1 MKRILSFVLSL
12 LLVVGC
18 LAGTASAAPSDNIT
32 VSFKT
37 AVYSIS
43 KETFVRWTSERASLD
58 ECGEDEYITV
68 CPVLTNTSGTAVT
81 LRNVYIRIDGG
92 RELRWAND
100 IPLEPGKSAQLHVYH
115 SNEEYLTPGLH
126 TVAIYTGD
134 TLMASGHFGIG
145 RDWSEIFKFPSEAQ
159 IAARPADKRSPYLST
174 WLSTD
179 GAKFDAYCVD
189 FKSDHIPYGTYSA
202 VFNGYLDFSSLE
214 DQYVSVDNG
223 GHISLYGGVQ
233 QGAEGKESNS
243 ILTVWDIYCTDK
255 NGNQTI
261 IHPERTYTAEKTD
274 IDKLI
279 GGAEGE
285 GSQTLLPYN
294 WQAGRWYRMLLRCGT
309 SETTGNTTVE
319 QWFQD
324 LTTDEWTHICTY
336 DIGVKNSCFRGNV
349 AIFSENF
356 LKQYAGGV
364 RSLEFTNVRI
374 HTSEGWKDVT
384 STGYIKSRVD
394 ETGVLADIY
403 GSWEAGADDST
414 FYMISTG
421 VPGWGRTENT
431 GKLTVQNRESGDPL
445 NGKPLKKTIRFDDV
459 ASGAYYYDA
468 VQWAVDKGVTS
479 GTSKTTFSPN
489 ATCTQA
495 QILTLL
501 WNAKGSPKPAG
512 AVDGSA
518 YYAAAVQWAKERGL
532 IDGTFSANTLCTRAM
547 AVTYLWKLA
556 GSPQTGGS
564 GFTDVAASAP
574 CAQAVAWAVSEGI
587 TSGTGRDTFSPDRTC
602 SRGQI
607 VTFLYHALAK

>member
-1 MKRILSFVLSL
+1 MLFRS
-12 LLVVGC
+12 
-18 LAGTASAAPSDNIT
+18 
-32 VSFKT
+32 
-37 AVYSIS
+37 
-43 KETFVRWTSERASLD
+43 
-58 ECGEDEYITV
+58 
-68 CPVLTNTSGTAVT
+68 
-81 LRNVYIRIDGG
+81 
-92 RELRWAND
+92 
-100 IPLEPGKSAQLHVYH
+100 
-115 SNEEYLTPGLH
+115 PGLH

-159 IAARPADKRSPYLST
+159 IAARPADRRSPYLST

-285 GSQTLLPYN
+285 GAQTLLPYN

-421 VPGWGRTENT
+421 VSGWGRTENT
-431 GKLTVQNRESGDPL
+431 GKLAVQNRESGDPL
-445 NGKPLKKTIRFDDV
+445 NGKPLKETIRFDDV
-459 ASGAYYYDA
+459 PANAYYYEA
-468 VQWAVDKGVTS
+468 VQWAVGKGVTS

-495 QILTLL
+495 QILTFL

-518 YYAAAVQWAKERGL
+518 YYAAAVQWAKEQGL
-532 IDGTFSANTLCTRAM
+532 IDGTFSANALCTRAM

-556 GSPQTGGS
+556 GSPQAGSS
-564 GFTDVAASAP
+564 GFTDVAASAHY
-574 CAQAVAWAVSEGI
+574 AQAVAWAVSEGI
-587 TSGTGRDTFSPDRTC
+587 TSGTGKDTFSPDRTC
-602 SRGQI
+602 PRGQI

>member
-43 KETFVRWTSERASLD
+43 KETFVRWTSEQASLD

-68 CPVLTNTSGTAVT
+68 CPVLTNNSGAAVT

-145 RDWSEIFKFPSEAQ
+145 RDWSEIFKFPSEEQ
-159 IAARPADKRSPYLST
+159 IAARPADGRSPYVVS

-189 FKSDHIPYGTYSA
+189 FKSDYIPYGTYSSL
-202 VFNGYLDFSSLE
+202 FNGYLDFSSLE

-223 GHISLYGGVQ
+223 GYISLYGGLQ
-233 QGAEGKESNS
+233 QGAEGKASNS
-243 ILTVWDIYCTDK
+243 ILSFWDIYCTDAA
-255 NGNQTI
+255 GNTTVIRPKQVYSLDGTGDASF
-261 IHPERTYTAEKTD
+261 T
-274 IDKLI
+274 
-279 GGAEGE
+279 GE
-285 GSQTLLPYN
+285 GDGAHSLPPYE

-324 LTTDEWTHICTY
+324 LTTDEWTHMCTY
-336 DIGVKNSCFRGNV
+336 DIGVKNSCFKGNM

-374 HTSEGWKDVT
+374 HTSEGWRDVV
-384 STGYIKSRVD
+384 SNTGGIYLHT
-394 ETGVLADIY
+394 TGAHTDAY
-403 GSWEAGADDST
+403 GSWEAGADENT
-414 FYMISTG
+414 FYYISTG

-431 GKLTVQNRESGDPL
+431 GKLAVQNRESGDPL

-518 YYAAAVQWAKERGL
+518 YYAAAVQWAKEQGL
-532 IDGTFSANTLCTRAM
+532 IDGTFSANALCTRAM

-556 GSPQTGGS
+556 GSPQAGSS

-574 CAQAVAWAVSEGI
+574 YAQAVAWAVSEGI
-587 TSGTGRDTFSPDRTC
+587 TSGTGKDTFSPDRTC
-602 SRGQI
+602 PRGQI

>member
-100 IPLEPGKSAQLHVYH
+100 ITLEPGKSAQLHVYH

-145 RDWSEIFKFPSEAQ
+145 RDWSENFKFPSEAQ
-159 IAARPADKRSPYLST
+159 IAARPADRRSPYLST

-233 QGAEGKESNS
+233 Q
-243 ILTVWDIYCTDK
+243 T
-255 NGNQTI
+255 
-261 IHPERTYTAEKTD
+261 P
-274 IDKLI
+274 
-279 GGAEGE
+279 
-285 GSQTLLPYN
+285 
-294 WQAGRWYRMLLRCGT
+294 
-309 SETTGNTTVE
+309 
-319 QWFQD
+319 F
-324 LTTDEWTHICTY
+324 
-336 DIGVKNSCFRGNV
+336 
-349 AIFSENF
+349 
-356 LKQYAGGV
+356 
-364 RSLEFTNVRI
+364 
-374 HTSEGWKDVT
+374 
-384 STGYIKSRVD
+384 
-394 ETGVLADIY
+394 
-403 GSWEAGADDST
+403 
-414 FYMISTG
+414 
-421 VPGWGRTENT
+421 
-431 GKLTVQNRESGDPL
+431 
-445 NGKPLKKTIRFDDV
+445 
-459 ASGAYYYDA
+459 
-468 VQWAVDKGVTS
+468 
-479 GTSKTTFSPN
+479 
-489 ATCTQA
+489 
-495 QILTLL
+495 
-501 WNAKGSPKPAG
+501 
-512 AVDGSA
+512 
-518 YYAAAVQWAKERGL
+518 
-532 IDGTFSANTLCTRAM
+532 
-547 AVTYLWKLA
+547 
-556 GSPQTGGS
+556 
-564 GFTDVAASAP
+564 
-574 CAQAVAWAVSEGI
+574 
-587 TSGTGRDTFSPDRTC
+587 
-602 SRGQI
+602 
-607 VTFLYHALAK
+607 